1 MSNITVDGRATADA
15 ELRFS
20 HSGQAILSW
29 TLAENHRKKVGDQ
42 WQDDGATFY
51 RVTVFGKRA
60 ESLAEAVTKGTPLLV
75 SGRFRSSEYEGRDG
89 EKRMSLDVI
98 ADTVGLIPVGERRQQ
113 QSYGASQA
121 ADPWAAPGAADVEP
135 PF

>member
-60 ESLAEAVTKGTPLLV
+60 ESLAEAVPCWCRAG
-75 SGRFRSSEYEGRDG
+75 SARRSTR
-89 EKRMSLDVI
+89 
-98 ADTVGLIPVGERRQQ
+98 
-113 QSYGASQA
+113 A
-121 ADPWAAPGAADVEP
+121 ATARSACRSTSSRTPWA
-135 PF
+135 